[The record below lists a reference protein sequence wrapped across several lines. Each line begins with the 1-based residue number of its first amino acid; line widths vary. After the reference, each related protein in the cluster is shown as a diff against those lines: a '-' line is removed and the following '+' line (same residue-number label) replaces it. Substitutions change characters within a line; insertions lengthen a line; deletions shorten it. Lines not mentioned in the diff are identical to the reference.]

1 MKQIKNTIPVV
12 QNPENKSW
20 IQPDLSELDIRD
32 QKVFMT
38 EETFQKLRE
47 RIPFKT
53 GTVYEGKIWKVKNAV
68 IEKWKL
74 CWYDYTKTKDCCVIK
89 DRWINI
95 VE

>member
-1 MKQIKNTIPVV
+1 MNQIKNTIPVV
-12 QNPENKSW
+12 QSKDKIW
-20 IQPDLSELDIRD
+20 MQPDLSELDIQD
-32 QKVFMT
+32 QKVFMP

-47 RIPFKT
+47 RVLFKT
-53 GTVYEGKIWKVKNAV
+53 GTVYEGKIWKVKSSV

-89 DRWINI
+89 ERWINI